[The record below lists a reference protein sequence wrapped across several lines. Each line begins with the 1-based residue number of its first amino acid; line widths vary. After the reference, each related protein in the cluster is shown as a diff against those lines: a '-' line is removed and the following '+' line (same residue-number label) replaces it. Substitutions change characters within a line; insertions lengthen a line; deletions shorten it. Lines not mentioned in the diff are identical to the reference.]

1 MKKLEDYWV
10 VANVKGGRRKYNS
23 KAEAIASVDG
33 KIPTCGD
40 KKFELEHHMVTV
52 EDVEPTVEVPKG
64 EYSYNEIKDIV
75 DSIRGFLLN
84 GKNYIYERDLFRY
97 DNIIL
102 YNKDIQDM
110 IGVDINTVKD
120 KNMYYYNATD
130 DTRRML
136 IEGILSEGFLS
147 SVARIK
153 LVSTNCDL
161 KGCNGATILIETK
174 WYDKV
179 HEDYKAWNDF
189 VNGKVKNKEPLPL
202 LRLTIQVR
210 PGDIVFHNNMIY
222 GRHVN
227 VRSWEY
233 MSVEDFA
240 SLVDKNIKSIK
251 KEHHDVMTFWKNIS
265 TTTK

>member
-10 VANVKGGRRKYNS
+10 VANVKGGRRKYDS

-33 KIPTCGD
+33 KIPTYGD
-40 KKFELEHHMVTV
+40 KKFKLEHHVVTV
-52 EDVEPTVEVPKG
+52 EDVEPTVEVPKE
-64 EYSYNEIKDIV
+64 EYLYNEIKDIV
-75 DSIRGFLLN
+75 NKIREFLLD

-147 SVARIK
+147 NVSRIK

-174 WYDKV
+174 WMDKAQK
-179 HEDYKAWNDF
+179 DYKAWSNF
-189 VNGKVKNKEPLPL
+189 VNEKIKDKEPLPML
-202 LRLTIQVR
+202 SLTIQVR
-210 PGDIVFHNNMIY
+210 PGDIVFHNSMIY
-222 GRHVN
+222 GHHVN
-227 VRSWEY
+227 VRSWEC
-233 MSVEDFA
+233 MSVEGFT
-240 SLVDKNIKSIK
+240 SLVEQNIKSIK
-251 KEHHDVMTFWKNIS
+251 KEHYIN
-265 TTTK
+265 

>member
-10 VANVKGGRRKYNS
+10 IANVKGGRRKYNS

-33 KIPTCGD
+33 KIPTYGD
-40 KKFELEHHMVTV
+40 KKFKIEHHLVTV
-52 EDVEPTVEVPKG
+52 EDVEPTVEIPKG

-75 DSIRGFLLN
+75 NRIREFLLN
-84 GKNYIYERDLFRY
+84 GKNYIYERDLFKY
-97 DNIIL
+97 DRLIL
-102 YNKDIQDM
+102 NNKDVQDM

-147 SVARIK
+147 NVSRIK

-161 KGCNGATILIETK
+161 KECNGATIRIETK
-174 WYDKV
+174 WIDKAC
-179 HEDYKAWNDF
+179 EDYKAWSEF
-189 VNGKVKNKEPLPL
+189 VNEKIKNKDPLPML
-202 LRLTIQVR
+202 SLTIQVR
-210 PGDIVFHNNMIY
+210 PEDIVFHNNMIY

-233 MSVEDFA
+233 MSVEAFA
-240 SLVDKNIKSIK
+240 SLVDKNIKHIK
-251 KEHHDVMTFWKNIS
+251 KERFLD
-265 TTTK
+265 